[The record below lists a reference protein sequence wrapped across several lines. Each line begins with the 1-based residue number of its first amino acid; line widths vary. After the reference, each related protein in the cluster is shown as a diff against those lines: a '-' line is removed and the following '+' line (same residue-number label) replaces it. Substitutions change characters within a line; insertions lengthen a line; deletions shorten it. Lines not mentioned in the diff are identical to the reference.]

1 MSRLDLM
8 TNSSNESRIGRARKN
23 FSFYLLAA
31 DINTDRSPFFR
42 WLSIG
47 ILVVLGLLL
56 ETTVF
61 SSWKVFD
68 SSPTFG
74 YVATAAVAYYCGANT
89 GMVFGFFAGLG
100 SDFFYSTPIGISALS
115 MLICAIIVG
124 VAQTGMMRPTP
135 LAIPLLTFIISFTG
149 NTLYVLFSI
158 MVGFEELFSLHSA
171 YLIVVSSL
179 LNVIASPFI
188 FAITKNFIGAPAWK
202 NR

>member
-1 MSRLDLM
+1 M

-23 FSFYLLAA
+23 FSIDPLAA

-74 YVATAAVAYYCGANT
+74 YVATAAVAYYCGA
-89 GMVFGFFAGLG
+89 
-100 SDFFYSTPIGISALS
+100 
-115 MLICAIIVG
+115 
-124 VAQTGMMRPTP
+124 
-135 LAIPLLTFIISFTG
+135 G